1 MGSLLKSADKVKMW
15 TRHMYYGYSQNV
27 SKFEQTPT
35 SSQFI
40 EALADIE
47 VKSSSQIEE
56 KECSICLKVPEVG
69 DILHQLP
76 CKHSFHKSCIIQWL
90 KKINSCPL
98 CRTEFPSQPQSQIVR
113 TPPNAESEVRVI
125 QENQERGGQNEAAY
139 AYGYPQRWNST
150 RPQGQNLTAYANPPR
165 PSLRGQNSSYAYLPQ
180 QWNFNGIFL

>member
-1 MGSLLKSADKVKMW
+1 
-15 TRHMYYGYSQNV
+15 MYYGVRNSFKIKTRILNIVLQYAQNV
-27 SKFEQTPT
+27 SGFEQTPT

-90 KKINSCPL
+90 KK
-98 CRTEFPSQPQSQIVR
+98 VR
-113 TPPNAESEVRVI
+113 R
-125 QENQERGGQNEAAY
+125 ERGSADMSRILITFESQLVTIK
-139 AYGYPQRWNST
+139 SH
-150 RPQGQNLTAYANPPR
+150 LTFERLNQ
-165 PSLRGQNSSYAYLPQ
+165 S
-180 QWNFNGIFL
+180 F